1 MTQNQ
6 KKIVGKTVREFYF
19 YPYRSKEENTTRISV
34 WMASWIIGIVV
45 QPNTNYRSL
54 GGAYLIYSI
63 SLLLE
68 FIPEKRTTFLAKI
81 FHTLFCALLI
91 LIFIDAWIMI
101 FGNPCTDKEPLY
113 KFYHFLEISP
123 LYAGW
128 MVFAMMFIGLVLVL
142 AEAHKCFYDEDAEL
156 QQQDEA
162 SREIVRESFYEHLNG
177 NSKGGD
183 M

>member
-6 KKIVGKTVREFYF
+6 KIIVGKTVREFYF
-19 YPYRSKEENTTRISV
+19 YPYRSKEENTGRIFV
-34 WMASWIIGIVV
+34 WMASWIIGIAV
-45 QPNTNYRSL
+45 QPNTDYRAL
-54 GGAYLIYSI
+54 GGAYLIYSV

-68 FIPEKRTTFLAKI
+68 FIPEKRTTFFAVI
-81 FHTLFCALLI
+81 FHALFCTLLI
-91 LIFIDAWIMI
+91 LISLGAWIMI
-101 FGNPCTDKEPLY
+101 FGNPYTDKEPLY

-128 MVFAMMFIGLVLVL
+128 MVFAMMFAGLVLALV
-142 AEAHKCFYDEDAEL
+142 EVHKWFYDENAEL
-156 QQQDEA
+156 QQEDEA